1 MKCDEVR
8 KRLSRFLDGELNV
21 REKELVSRHI
31 EQCPDCRQEFAALE
45 ENREL
50 LRSAQTPEAPAYLV
64 TRVMAEVRSQT
75 SGRQRTSPFWAR
87 AFATAAAVLVVV
99 AGAWFGTVLGRE
111 IAGNGNGNT
120 ESVLS
125 ANVEPSLDDMYQ
137 VLTGETR

>member
-31 EQCPDCRQEFAALE
+31 EQCPGCRQELAALE
-45 ENREL
+45 ADRAI
-50 LRSAQTPEAPAYLV
+50 LRTAQMPETPAYLV

-111 IAGNGNGNT
+111 IAGNGNGST

-125 ANVEPSLDDMYQ
+125 VDVEPSLDDIYQ
-137 VLTGETR
+137 AVAEEVR